1 MEAGGCSVQGQPS
14 VQSKFKASL
23 GSRRA
28 YLKER
33 EEAREQGREGG
44 KFRKLGLKMKLN
56 WRRVL
61 ELLHTQVLFL
71 SPGPKKLG
79 VMAHALNPSTLR

>member
-1 MEAGGCSVQGQPS
+1 MEAGGCSIQGQPS

-33 EEAREQGREGG
+33 EEARERG

-61 ELLHTQVLFL
+61 ALLHTQVLFL

-79 VMAHALNPSTLR
+79 VMAHACNHCVQ